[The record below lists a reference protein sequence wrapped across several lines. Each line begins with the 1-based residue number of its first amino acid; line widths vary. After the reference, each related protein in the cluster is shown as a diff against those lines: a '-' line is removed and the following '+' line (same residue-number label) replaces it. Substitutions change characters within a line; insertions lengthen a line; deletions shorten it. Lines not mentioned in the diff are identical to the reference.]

1 METNNTNMQL
11 PELETGISQLKLQE
25 SPSFPKPN
33 DSRPKQIPK
42 QQHPMGIKKQTK
54 ATKEAQNRK
63 NIAMSKRMD
72 ILDRAASHNFSTP
85 TPSKGGDIK
94 RDIKLLTSFKC
105 RPRIHHGFQALY
117 GMTLE
122 SASSLLSDS
131 PQLHTVLDSIADVK
145 ISSLWQE
152 QENTDAGEDLKKR
165 CEELV
170 VRLEGLS
177 QDERGNDFEEG
188 GSCGGFML
196 RWFMLLGL

>member
-1 METNNTNMQL
+1 
-11 PELETGISQLKLQE
+11 
-25 SPSFPKPN
+25 
-33 DSRPKQIPK
+33 
-42 QQHPMGIKKQTK
+42 
-54 ATKEAQNRK
+54 
-63 NIAMSKRMD
+63 
-72 ILDRAASHNFSTP
+72 
-85 TPSKGGDIK
+85 
-94 RDIKLLTSFKC
+94 
-105 RPRIHHGFQALY
+105 
-117 GMTLE
+117 MTLE